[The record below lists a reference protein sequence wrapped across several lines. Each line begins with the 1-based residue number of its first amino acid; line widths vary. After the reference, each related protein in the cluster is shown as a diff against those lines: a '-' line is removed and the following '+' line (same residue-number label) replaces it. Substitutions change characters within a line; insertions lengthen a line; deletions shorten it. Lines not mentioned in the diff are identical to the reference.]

1 MADKPRF
8 DGEKVRVSDVFDL
21 HMGKTPSRK
30 NLSYWRDGNHD
41 WISIADLGSFGKYVG
56 STKERI
62 NDLAIVETG
71 IKPAPANTVLMSFKL
86 SLGKTAITTIP
97 VYTNEA
103 IMAFVDKGVYPVDPG
118 FMYHQCRAKDWTAD
132 TNAAVMGKTLNKK
145 TLGQQMVF
153 LPGLAEQKAIARQL
167 DFVEHQLDNAKEQ
180 LDQLESL
187 IKSRF
192 VEMFGDLSQYESRD
206 LCDCVS
212 SLETGKSL
220 KCQAFRRMGSA
231 PAVLKLSAISS
242 GIYREA
248 ENKALPDDVKPVST
262 KMVCEGDILLA
273 RKNTPELVGR
283 SALVGHTDGNIMFPD
298 IVFRMH
304 PCEGIYG
311 VYLAYLLANPLF
323 ESVRALAHGS
333 AKSMSNIP
341 KSELA
346 RLGVPIAPLELQC
359 AFAGFVSQVDKS
371 RFIACFGWAVG

>member
-8 DGEKVRVSDVFDL
+8 GGVVRRVKLSDICSKGRSTLRQKDILNDGSYAVYGAPGIIGSMASFQNSSPYVAVIKDGAGVGRVSACDAKTSVLGTMQALIPSEDVE
-21 HMGKTPSRK
+21 
-30 NLSYWRDGNHD
+30 RDYLFHLVR
-41 WISIADLGSFGKYVG
+41 SLCLGEGFTG
-56 STKERI
+56 STI
-62 NDLAIVETG
+62 PHIY
-71 IKPAPANTVLMSFKL
+71 FKDYAQ
-86 SLGKTAITTIP
+86 TAVP
-97 VYTNEA
+97 
-103 IMAFVDKGVYPVDPG
+103 
-118 FMYHQCRAKDWTAD
+118 
-132 TNAAVMGKTLNKK
+132 
-145 TLGQQMVF
+145 
-153 LPGLAEQKAIARQL
+153 LPDLAEQKGIVQRLNSIEEAAESAKAQISQL
-167 DFVEHQLDNAKEQ
+167 D
-180 LDQLESL
+180 SL